1 MAVDL
6 AKTTPDLIANHGRT
20 NATGDDDSPL
30 CRVCVG
36 LRTLSGKKPEA
47 QERAMQGKP
56 LGANPEML
64 IP

>member
-6 AKTTPDLIANHGRT
+6 AKTTPDLIANHGGT
-20 NATGDDDSPL
+20 NAAGDDDSPL
-30 CRVCVG
+30 RRRRG
-36 LRTLSGKKPEA
+36 ALRSLSGNKPEA
-47 QERAMQGKP
+47 QERAMQGNP